1 MISHVILPA
10 GVSSWMFSGCEVSLS
25 NTESCARSQPL
36 GRFVSG
42 EVKRDIYIYREKLE
56 LISYQDMDGW

>member
-42 EVKRDIYIYREKLE
+42 EVKRDIYIYIGK
-56 LISYQDMDGW
+56 SWS